1 MINSKI
7 EMEYKDLMFE
17 VNTTVEKIE
26 GKKKGF
32 NLFMSMFNWYNE
44 KYLHSSFISMMLS
57 LDERYLKLFI
67 EEIKKNDD
75 KGNFCVE
82 DFCKCDVYPNIN
94 DHAEKLNI
102 DILITSKTTNKVII
116 IENKTFAKDRI
127 VDGNPQ
133 LLGYG
138 KKIIESAEFENIRD
152 EKDIYYVYLSLR
164 GVFPSEKEE
173 FKDKN
178 LITISYDVNIRNW
191 IKKCS
196 GLETDGF
203 KKSLM
208 QQYLDMIDF
217 ALPDIKDILYLKRL
231 VAGNLDEL
239 FRMYTSNEN
248 KDASFKDAMKHVMWH
263 TIDDFITDLI
273 NKMKCIE
280 GITFNIPV
288 SNGEYQINKTD
299 LHQKITRMAHIHTGK
314 ADVQFNYKGE
324 SYNICFSSKGIEL
337 SIVGGKSK
345 MIDDLSGINFCNFE
359 CRETFDMINKDEA
372 NIEIEKVIDKIKS
385 KLNITE

>member
-1 MINSKI
+1 
-7 EMEYKDLMFE
+7 MEYKDLMFE
-17 VNTTVEKIE
+17 VNTTVGKIE
-26 GKKKGF
+26 RKKNGF
-32 NLFMSMFNWYNE
+32 NLFLSMFNWYNE

-82 DFCKCDVYPNIN
+82 DFCKCDVFPNIN

-138 KKIIESAEFENIRD
+138 KNIIESAEFENIRD

>member
-1 MINSKI
+1 
-7 EMEYKDLMFE
+7 MEYKDLMFE
-17 VNTTVEKIE
+17 VNTTVGKIE
-26 GKKKGF
+26 RKKNGF
-32 NLFMSMFNWYNE
+32 NLFLSMFNWYNE

-82 DFCKCDVYPNIN
+82 DFCKCDVFPNIN

-345 MIDDLSGINFCNFE
+345 EIDYLSGINFCNFK

>member
-1 MINSKI
+1 
-7 EMEYKDLMFE
+7 MEYKDLMFE
-17 VNTTVEKIE
+17 VNTTVGKIE
-26 GKKKGF
+26 RKKNGF
-32 NLFMSMFNWYNE
+32 NLFLSMFNWYNE

-82 DFCKCDVYPNIN
+82 DFCKCDVFPNIN

-314 ADVQFNYKGE
+314 ADVRFNYKGE

>member
-1 MINSKI
+1 MESKNLKKLNAIVGKI
-7 EMEYKDLMFE
+7 ER
-17 VNTTVEKIE
+17 
-26 GKKKGF
+26 KKKGF

-82 DFCKCDVYPNIN
+82 DFCKCDVFPNRN

-138 KKIIESAEFENIRD
+138 KKIIESAKFENIRD

-178 LITISYDVNIRNW
+178 LITISYDKNIRNW
-191 IKKCS
+191 IKACIE
-196 GLETDGF
+196 LETDDF

-248 KDASFKDAMKHVMWH
+248 KNASFKDAMKHVMWH

-280 GITFNIPV
+280 GITFNIPI
-288 SNGEYQINKTD
+288 SNGEYQVNKTD
-299 LHQKITRMAHIHTGK
+299 LHQKITRMAHKQTGN
-314 ADVQFNYKGE
+314 ADVPFNYKGE

-337 SIVGGKSK
+337 SIDDEKSK
-345 MIDDLSGINFCNFE
+345 EIDYLSGINFCNFE

>member
-1 MINSKI
+1 
-7 EMEYKDLMFE
+7 MEPKNEKEL
-17 VNTTVEKIE
+17 NNIVEKIE

-82 DFCKCDVYPNIN
+82 DFCKYVVFPNIN

>member
-1 MINSKI
+1 MEPKNEEEMKTIVGKI
-7 EMEYKDLMFE
+7 
-17 VNTTVEKIE
+17 VR
-26 GKKKGF
+26 KKNGF

-82 DFCKCDVYPNIN
+82 DFCKCDVFPNRN

-138 KKIIESAEFENIRD
+138 KKIIESAKFENIRD

-280 GITFNIPV
+280 GITFNIPI

-299 LHQKITRMAHIHTGK
+299 LHQKITRMAHNKTGK
-314 ADVQFNYKGE
+314 ADVPFNYKGE

-337 SIVGGKSK
+337 SIDDEKSK
-345 MIDDLSGINFCNFE
+345 EIDYLSGINFCNFK

-372 NIEIEKVIDKIKS
+372 NVEIEKVIDKIKS

>member
-1 MINSKI
+1 MESKNLKKLNAIVGKI
-7 EMEYKDLMFE
+7 ER
-17 VNTTVEKIE
+17 
-26 GKKKGF
+26 KKKGF

-82 DFCKCDVYPNIN
+82 DFCKCDVFPNIN

-102 DILITSKTTNKVII
+102 DILITSKATNKVII

-152 EKDIYYVYLSLR
+152 EKNIYYVYLSLR

-178 LITISYDVNIRNW
+178 LITISYDKNIRNW

-196 GLETDGF
+196 GLETDSF

-217 ALPDIKDILYLKRL
+217 ALPDVKDILDLKRL
-231 VAGNLDEL
+231 VAEILDDA
-239 FRMYTSNEN
+239 FSMYTSKEN
-248 KDASFKDAMKHVMWH
+248 KDVDFKFIDAMKHVMWH

-273 NKMKCIE
+273 KKMARIE

-288 SNGEYQINKTD
+288 SNGEFQINKTD
-299 LHQKITRMAHIHTGK
+299 LHQKITRMAHNHTGN
-314 ADVQFNYKGE
+314 ADVPFNYKGE

-337 SIVGGKSK
+337 SIDDEKSK
-345 MIDDLSGINFCNFE
+345 EIDYLSGINFCNFK

>member
-1 MINSKI
+1 
-7 EMEYKDLMFE
+7 MEPKNEKEL
-17 VNTTVEKIE
+17 NNIVEKIE

-82 DFCKCDVYPNIN
+82 DFCKCDVFPNRN

-138 KKIIESAEFENIRD
+138 KKIIESAKFENIRD

-178 LITISYDVNIRNW
+178 LITISYDKNIRNW
-191 IKKCS
+191 IKACS
-196 GLETDGF
+196 GLETDDF
-203 KKSLM
+203 KRSLM

-217 ALPDIKDILYLKRL
+217 ALPAVKDILDLKRL
-231 VAGNLDEL
+231 VAGNLDIA
-239 FRMYTSNEN
+239 FHRYTSKEN
-248 KDASFKDAMKHVMWH
+248 KDVDFKFKDAKFKDAMKHVMWH

-273 NKMKCIE
+273 KKMARIE

-299 LHQKITRMAHIHTGK
+299 LHQKITRMAHNKTGK
-314 ADVQFNYKGE
+314 ADVPFNYKGE

-337 SIVGGKSK
+337 SIDDEKSK
-345 MIDDLSGINFCNFE
+345 EIDYLSGINFCNFK

>member
-1 MINSKI
+1 MEPKDENEKERNTIVGKI
-7 EMEYKDLMFE
+7 
-17 VNTTVEKIE
+17 VR
-26 GKKKGF
+26 KKNGF
-32 NLFMSMFNWYNE
+32 NLFLSMFNWYNE

-82 DFCKCDVYPNIN
+82 DFCKCDVFPNRN

-138 KKIIESAEFENIRD
+138 KKIIESAKFENIRD

-178 LITISYDVNIRNW
+178 LITISYDKNIRNW
-191 IKKCS
+191 IKACIE
-196 GLETDGF
+196 LETDDF

-208 QQYLDMIDF
+208 QQYLDMIYF
-217 ALPDIKDILYLKRL
+217 ALPAVKDILDLKRL
-231 VAGNLDEL
+231 VAGNLDDA
-239 FRMYTSNEN
+239 FSMYTSNEK
-248 KDASFKDAMKHVMWH
+248 KDVDFKDAMKHVRWH

-273 NKMKCIE
+273 KNMARIE
-280 GITFNIPV
+280 GITFNIPI

-299 LHQKITRMAHIHTGK
+299 LHQKITRMAHSHTGK

>member
-1 MINSKI
+1 MESKNLKKLNAIVGKI
-7 EMEYKDLMFE
+7 ER
-17 VNTTVEKIE
+17 
-26 GKKKGF
+26 KKKGF

-82 DFCKCDVYPNIN
+82 DFCKCDVFPNIN

-178 LITISYDVNIRNW
+178 LITISYDKNIRNW

-196 GLETDGF
+196 GLETDDF
-203 KKSLM
+203 KRSLM
-208 QQYLDMIDF
+208 QQYLDMIYF
-217 ALPDIKDILYLKRL
+217 ALPAVKDILDLKRL

-248 KDASFKDAMKHVMWH
+248 EYVDFKDAMKHVRWH
-263 TIDDFITDLI
+263 TIDDFIIDLI
-273 NKMKCIE
+273 KKMARIE
-280 GITFNIPV
+280 GITFNIPI
-288 SNGEYQINKTD
+288 SNGEFQINKTD
-299 LHQKITRMAHIHTGK
+299 LHQKITRMAHKQTGK
-314 ADVQFNYKGE
+314 ADVPFNYKGE

-337 SIVGGKSK
+337 SIDDEKSK
-345 MIDDLSGINFCNFE
+345 EIDYLSGINFCNFK

>member
-1 MINSKI
+1 
-7 EMEYKDLMFE
+7 MEPKNE
-17 VNTTVEKIE
+17 NEKKRNTIVGKIE

-82 DFCKCDVYPNIN
+82 DFCKYVVFPNIN

-299 LHQKITRMAHIHTGK
+299 LHQKITRMAHNHTGK

>member
-1 MINSKI
+1 MEPKNEE
-7 EMEYKDLMFE
+7 EMKTI
-17 VNTTVEKIE
+17 VGKIE
-26 GKKKGF
+26 GKKNGF

-82 DFCKCDVYPNIN
+82 DFCKCDVFPNIN

-102 DILITSKTTNKVII
+102 DILIISKTTNKVII

-138 KKIIESAEFENIRD
+138 KKIIKSAEFKNIRD

-178 LITISYDVNIRNW
+178 LITISYDKNIRNW
-191 IKKCS
+191 IKACIE
-196 GLETDGF
+196 LETDDF

-208 QQYLDMIDF
+208 QQYLDMIYF
-217 ALPDIKDILYLKRL
+217 ALPDVKDILDLKRL
-231 VAGNLDEL
+231 VAGNLDDA
-239 FRMYTSNEN
+239 FSMYTSEEN
-248 KDASFKDAMKHVMWH
+248 KDVDDFKDAMKHVMWH

-273 NKMKCIE
+273 KKMARIE

-299 LHQKITRMAHIHTGK
+299 LHQKITRMAHKQTGK
-314 ADVQFNYKGE
+314 ADVPFNYKGE

-337 SIVGGKSK
+337 SIDDEKSK
-345 MIDDLSGINFCNFE
+345 EIDYLSGINFCNFK

>member
-1 MINSKI
+1 MKMKKKLKTI
-7 EMEYKDLMFE
+7 
-17 VNTTVEKIE
+17 VEKIE
-26 GKKKGF
+26 GKKNGF
-32 NLFMSMFNWYNE
+32 NLFLSMFNWYNE

-82 DFCKCDVYPNIN
+82 DFCKCDVFPNIN
-94 DHAEKLNI
+94 DHSEKLNI

-138 KKIIESAEFENIRD
+138 KKIIESAKFENIRD

-164 GVFPSEKEE
+164 GMFPSEKEE

-178 LITISYDVNIRNW
+178 LITISYDKNIRNW
-191 IKKCS
+191 IKACIE
-196 GLETDGF
+196 LETDDF

-208 QQYLDMIDF
+208 QQYLDMIYF
-217 ALPDIKDILYLKRL
+217 ALPAVKDILDLKRL

-239 FRMYTSNEN
+239 FRMYTSNEK
-248 KDASFKDAMKHVMWH
+248 KDASFKDAMKHVSWH

-273 NKMKCIE
+273 KKMARIE

-288 SNGEYQINKTD
+288 SNGEFQINKTD
-299 LHQKITRMAHIHTGK
+299 LHQKITRMAHNQTGK

-337 SIVGGKSK
+337 SIDDEKLK
-345 MIDDLSGINFCNFE
+345 EIDYLSGINFCNFE

>member
-1 MINSKI
+1 MESKNLKKLNAIVGKI
-7 EMEYKDLMFE
+7 ER
-17 VNTTVEKIE
+17 
-26 GKKKGF
+26 KKKGF

-82 DFCKCDVYPNIN
+82 DFCKCDVFPNRN

-152 EKDIYYVYLSLR
+152 EKNIYYVYLSLR

-191 IKKCS
+191 IKACIE
-196 GLETDGF
+196 LETDDF

-208 QQYLDMIDF
+208 QQYLDMIYF
-217 ALPDIKDILYLKRL
+217 ALPDVKDILDLKRL

-239 FRMYTSNEN
+239 FRMYISKEN
-248 KDASFKDAMKHVMWH
+248 KSVDDFKDAMKHVMWH

-280 GITFNIPV
+280 GITFNIPI

-299 LHQKITRMAHIHTGK
+299 LHQKITRMSHIHTGK

-359 CRETFDMINKDEA
+359 CRKTFDMINKDEA

-385 KLNITE
+385 KLNITK

>member
-1 MINSKI
+1 MEPKNEK
-7 EMEYKDLMFE
+7 EMK
-17 VNTTVEKIE
+17 TIVEKIE

-82 DFCKCDVYPNIN
+82 DFCKCDVFPNRN

-138 KKIIESAEFENIRD
+138 KKIIESAEFKNIRD

-178 LITISYDVNIRNW
+178 LITISYDKNIRNW

-196 GLETDGF
+196 GLETDDF
-203 KKSLM
+203 KRSLM
-208 QQYLDMIDF
+208 QQYLDMIYF
-217 ALPDIKDILYLKRL
+217 ALPAVKDILDLKRL

-248 KDASFKDAMKHVMWH
+248 EYVDNENEYVDFKDAMKHVRWH

-273 NKMKCIE
+273 KKMARIE
-280 GITFNIPV
+280 GITFNIPI
-288 SNGEYQINKTD
+288 SNGEFQINKTD
-299 LHQKITRMAHIHTGK
+299 LHQKITRMAHKQTGK
-314 ADVQFNYKGE
+314 ADVPFNYKGE

-337 SIVGGKSK
+337 SIDDEKSK
-345 MIDDLSGINFCNFE
+345 EIDYLSGINFCNFK

>member
-1 MINSKI
+1 
-7 EMEYKDLMFE
+7 MEYKDLMFE
-17 VNTTVEKIE
+17 VNTTVGKIE
-26 GKKKGF
+26 RKKNGF
-32 NLFMSMFNWYNE
+32 NLFLSMFNWYNE

-82 DFCKCDVYPNIN
+82 DFCKCDVFPNIN

-314 ADVQFNYKGE
+314 ADVLFNYKGE

>member
-1 MINSKI
+1 
-7 EMEYKDLMFE
+7 
-17 VNTTVEKIE
+17 
-26 GKKKGF
+26 
-32 NLFMSMFNWYNE
+32 MFNWYNE

-82 DFCKCDVYPNIN
+82 DFCKCDVFPNIN

-138 KKIIESAEFENIRD
+138 KKIIKSAEFKNIRD

-178 LITISYDVNIRNW
+178 LITISYDKNIRNW
-191 IKKCS
+191 IKACIE
-196 GLETDGF
+196 LETDDF

-208 QQYLDMIDF
+208 QQYLDMIYF
-217 ALPDIKDILYLKRL
+217 ALPDVKDILDLKRL
-231 VAGNLDEL
+231 VAGNLDDE
-239 FRMYTSNEN
+239 FSMYTSEEN
-248 KDASFKDAMKHVMWH
+248 KDVDDFKDAMKHVIWH

-273 NKMKCIE
+273 KKMARIE

-288 SNGEYQINKTD
+288 SNGEFQINKTD
-299 LHQKITRMAHIHTGK
+299 LHQKITRMAHNQTGK
-314 ADVQFNYKGE
+314 ADVPFNYKGE

-337 SIVGGKSK
+337 SIDDEKSK
-345 MIDDLSGINFCNFE
+345 EIDYLSGINFCNFK

>member
-1 MINSKI
+1 MKKLNAIVGKI
-7 EMEYKDLMFE
+7 ER
-17 VNTTVEKIE
+17 
-26 GKKKGF
+26 KKKGF

-82 DFCKCDVYPNIN
+82 DFCKCVVFPNIN

-138 KKIIESAEFENIRD
+138 KKIIESAEFKNIRD
-152 EKDIYYVYLSLR
+152 EKNIYYVYLSLR

-178 LITISYDVNIRNW
+178 LITISYDKNIRNW
-191 IKKCS
+191 IKACS
-196 GLETDGF
+196 GLETDDF
-203 KKSLM
+203 KRSLM

-217 ALPDIKDILYLKRL
+217 ALPAVKDILDLKRL
-231 VAGNLDEL
+231 VAGNLDIA
-239 FRMYTSNEN
+239 FHRYTSKEN
-248 KDASFKDAMKHVMWH
+248 KDVDFKFKDAKFKDAMKHVRWH

-273 NKMKCIE
+273 KKMARIE

-299 LHQKITRMAHIHTGK
+299 LHQKITRMAHKHTGN
-314 ADVQFNYKGE
+314 ADVPFNYKGE

-337 SIVGGKSK
+337 SIDDEKSK
-345 MIDDLSGINFCNFE
+345 EIDYLSGINFCNFK

-372 NIEIEKVIDKIKS
+372 NVEIEKVIDKIKS

>member
-1 MINSKI
+1 MEPKNEE
-7 EMEYKDLMFE
+7 EMKTI
-17 VNTTVEKIE
+17 VGKIE
-26 GKKKGF
+26 GKKNGF

-82 DFCKCDVYPNIN
+82 DFCKCDVFPNIN

-102 DILITSKTTNKVII
+102 DILIISKTTNKVII

-138 KKIIESAEFENIRD
+138 KKIIKSAEFKNIRD

-178 LITISYDVNIRNW
+178 LITISYDKNIRNW
-191 IKKCS
+191 IKACIE
-196 GLETDGF
+196 LETDDF

-208 QQYLDMIDF
+208 QQYLDMIYF
-217 ALPDIKDILYLKRL
+217 ALPDVKDILDLKRL
-231 VAGNLDEL
+231 VAGNLDDA
-239 FRMYTSNEN
+239 FSMYTSEEN
-248 KDASFKDAMKHVMWH
+248 KDVDDFKDAMKHVMWH

-273 NKMKCIE
+273 KKMARIE

-299 LHQKITRMAHIHTGK
+299 LHQKITRMAHKQTGK

-337 SIVGGKSK
+337 SIDDEKSK
-345 MIDDLSGINFCNFE
+345 EIDYLSGINFCNFK

>member
-1 MINSKI
+1 MEPKNEE
-7 EMEYKDLMFE
+7 EMK
-17 VNTTVEKIE
+17 TIVERIE

-82 DFCKCDVYPNIN
+82 DFCKCDVFPNRN

-178 LITISYDVNIRNW
+178 LITISYDKNIRNW

-196 GLETDGF
+196 GLETDDF
-203 KKSLM
+203 KRSLM

-217 ALPDIKDILYLKRL
+217 ALPAVKDILDLKRW
-231 VAGNLDEL
+231 VAGNLDDA
-239 FRMYTSNEN
+239 FSMYTSEEN
-248 KDASFKDAMKHVMWH
+248 KDVDFKDAMKHVRWH

-273 NKMKCIE
+273 KKMARIE
-280 GITFNIPV
+280 GITFNIPI
-288 SNGEYQINKTD
+288 SNGEFQINKTD
-299 LHQKITRMAHIHTGK
+299 LHQKITRMAHKQTGK
-314 ADVQFNYKGE
+314 ADVPFNYKGE

-337 SIVGGKSK
+337 SIDDEKSK
-345 MIDDLSGINFCNFE
+345 EIDYLSGINFCNFE

>member
-1 MINSKI
+1 
-7 EMEYKDLMFE
+7 MEYKDLMFE
-17 VNTTVEKIE
+17 VNTTVGKIE
-26 GKKKGF
+26 RKKNGF
-32 NLFMSMFNWYNE
+32 NLFLSMFNWYNE

-82 DFCKCDVYPNIN
+82 DFCKCDVFPNIN

-116 IENKTFAKDRI
+116 IENKTFAKDGI

>member
-1 MINSKI
+1 
-7 EMEYKDLMFE
+7 MEYKDLMFE
-17 VNTTVEKIE
+17 VNTTIGKIE
-26 GKKKGF
+26 RKKNGF
-32 NLFMSMFNWYNE
+32 NLFLSMFNWYNE

-82 DFCKCDVYPNIN
+82 DFCKCDVFPNIN

-127 VDGNPQ
+127 VDGTPQ

>member
-1 MINSKI
+1 
-7 EMEYKDLMFE
+7 MEPKNEEEL
-17 VNTTVEKIE
+17 NNIVEKIE
-26 GKKKGF
+26 GKKNGF

-82 DFCKCDVYPNIN
+82 DFCKCDVFPNKN

-178 LITISYDVNIRNW
+178 LITISYDKNIRNW

-196 GLETDGF
+196 GLETDDF
-203 KKSLM
+203 KRSLM
-208 QQYLDMIDF
+208 QQYLDMIDI

-248 KDASFKDAMKHVMWH
+248 KDAKFKDAMKHVRWH

-273 NKMKCIE
+273 KKMARIE
-280 GITFNIPV
+280 GITFNIPI
-288 SNGEYQINKTD
+288 SNGEFQINKTD
-299 LHQKITRMAHIHTGK
+299 LHQKITRMAHNQTGK
-314 ADVQFNYKGE
+314 ADVPFNYKGE

-337 SIVGGKSK
+337 SIDDEKSK
-345 MIDDLSGINFCNFE
+345 EIDYLSGINFCNFK

>member
-1 MINSKI
+1 MESKNLKKLNAIVGKI
-7 EMEYKDLMFE
+7 ER
-17 VNTTVEKIE
+17 
-26 GKKKGF
+26 KKKGF

-82 DFCKCDVYPNIN
+82 DFCKCDVFPNRN
-94 DHAEKLNI
+94 NHAEKLNI
-102 DILITSKTTNKVII
+102 DILITSKITNKVII

-152 EKDIYYVYLSLR
+152 EKNIYYVYLSLR

-173 FKDKN
+173 FKNKN
-178 LITISYDVNIRNW
+178 LITISYDKNIRNW

-288 SNGEYQINKTD
+288 SNGVYQINKTD
-299 LHQKITRMAHIHTGK
+299 LHQKITRMAHKQTGK
-314 ADVQFNYKGE
+314 ADVPFNYKGE

>member
-1 MINSKI
+1 
-7 EMEYKDLMFE
+7 MEYKDLMF
-17 VNTTVEKIE
+17 NTTVGKIE
-26 GKKKGF
+26 RKKNGF
-32 NLFMSMFNWYNE
+32 NLFLSMFNWYNE

-82 DFCKCDVYPNIN
+82 DFCKCDVFPNIN

>member
-1 MINSKI
+1 
-7 EMEYKDLMFE
+7 MFE
-17 VNTTVEKIE
+17 VNTTVGKIE
-26 GKKKGF
+26 RKKNGF
-32 NLFMSMFNWYNE
+32 NLFLSMFNWYNE

-82 DFCKCDVYPNIN
+82 DFCKCDVFPNIN

>member
-1 MINSKI
+1 MESKNLKKLNAIVGKI
-7 EMEYKDLMFE
+7 ER
-17 VNTTVEKIE
+17 
-26 GKKKGF
+26 KKKGF

-82 DFCKCDVYPNIN
+82 DFCKCDVFPNIN

-138 KKIIESAEFENIRD
+138 KKIIKSAEFKNIRD
-152 EKDIYYVYLSLR
+152 EKNIYYVYLSLR

-208 QQYLDMIDF
+208 QQYLDMIYF
-217 ALPDIKDILYLKRL
+217 ALPDVKDILDLKRL

-239 FRMYTSNEN
+239 FRMYISKEN
-248 KDASFKDAMKHVMWH
+248 KSVDDFKDAMKHVMWH

-273 NKMKCIE
+273 KKMARIE

-288 SNGEYQINKTD
+288 SNGVYQINKTD
-299 LHQKITRMAHIHTGK
+299 LHQKITRMAHKQTGK
-314 ADVQFNYKGE
+314 ADVPFNYKGE

-337 SIVGGKSK
+337 SIDDEKSK
-345 MIDDLSGINFCNFE
+345 EIDYLSGINFCNFK

>member
-1 MINSKI
+1 MEPKNEE
-7 EMEYKDLMFE
+7 EMKTI
-17 VNTTVEKIE
+17 VGKIE
-26 GKKKGF
+26 GKKNGF

-82 DFCKCDVYPNIN
+82 DFCKCDVFPNIN

-138 KKIIESAEFENIRD
+138 KKIIKSAEFKNIRD

-385 KLNITE
+385 K

>member
-1 MINSKI
+1 MEPKNEEEMKTIVGKI
-7 EMEYKDLMFE
+7 VRKM
-17 VNTTVEKIE
+17 N
-26 GKKKGF
+26 GF
-32 NLFMSMFNWYNE
+32 NLFISMFNWYNE

-82 DFCKCDVYPNIN
+82 DFCKCDVFPNRN

-152 EKDIYYVYLSLR
+152 EKNIYYVYLSLR

-178 LITISYDVNIRNW
+178 LITISYDKNIRNW

-196 GLETDGF
+196 GLETDDF
-203 KKSLM
+203 KRSLM
-208 QQYLDMIDF
+208 QQYLDMIDI
-217 ALPDIKDILYLKRL
+217 ALPAVKDILDLKRW
-231 VAGNLDEL
+231 VSGNLDIA
-239 FRMYTSNEN
+239 FHRYTSKEN
-248 KDASFKDAMKHVMWH
+248 KDVDFKFIDAMKHVMWH

-273 NKMKCIE
+273 KKMARIE

-288 SNGEYQINKTD
+288 SNGVYQINKTD

-345 MIDDLSGINFCNFE
+345 EIDYLSGINFCNFK

>member
-1 MINSKI
+1 
-7 EMEYKDLMFE
+7 MEYKDLMFE
-17 VNTTVEKIE
+17 VNTTVGKIE
-26 GKKKGF
+26 RKKNGF
-32 NLFMSMFNWYNE
+32 NLFLSMFNWYNE

-82 DFCKCDVYPNIN
+82 DFCKCDVFPNIN

-280 GITFNIPV
+280 GITFNIPI

-299 LHQKITRMAHIHTGK
+299 LHQKITRMSHNHTGK

-337 SIVGGKSK
+337 SIDGGKAK

-359 CRETFDMINKDEA
+359 CRKTFDMINKDEA

-385 KLNITE
+385 KLNITK

>member
-1 MINSKI
+1 MESKNLKKLNAIVGKI
-7 EMEYKDLMFE
+7 ER
-17 VNTTVEKIE
+17 
-26 GKKKGF
+26 KKKGF

-82 DFCKCDVYPNIN
+82 DFCKCDVFPNIN

-152 EKDIYYVYLSLR
+152 EKNIYYVYLSLR

-191 IKKCS
+191 IKACS
-196 GLETDGF
+196 GLETDDF

-273 NKMKCIE
+273 KKMARIE
-280 GITFNIPV
+280 GITFNIPI

-299 LHQKITRMAHIHTGK
+299 LHQKITRMAHNQTGK

-337 SIVGGKSK
+337 SIDDEKSK
-345 MIDDLSGINFCNFE
+345 EIDYLSGINFCNFK

>member
-1 MINSKI
+1 
-7 EMEYKDLMFE
+7 MEYKDLMFE
-17 VNTTVEKIE
+17 VNTTVGKIE
-26 GKKKGF
+26 RKKNGF
-32 NLFMSMFNWYNE
+32 NLFLSMFNWYNE

-82 DFCKCDVYPNIN
+82 DFCKCDVFPNIN

-288 SNGEYQINKTD
+288 SNGEFQINKTD
-299 LHQKITRMAHIHTGK
+299 LHQKITRMAHKQTGK
-314 ADVQFNYKGE
+314 ADVPFNYKGE

-345 MIDDLSGINFCNFE
+345 EIDYLSGINFCNFK

>member
-1 MINSKI
+1 MESKNLKKLNAIVGKI
-7 EMEYKDLMFE
+7 ER
-17 VNTTVEKIE
+17 
-26 GKKKGF
+26 KKKGF

-82 DFCKCDVYPNIN
+82 DFCKCDVFPNRN

-280 GITFNIPV
+280 GITFNIPI

-299 LHQKITRMAHIHTGK
+299 LHQKITRMAHKQIGK
-314 ADVQFNYKGE
+314 ADVPFNYKGE

-345 MIDDLSGINFCNFE
+345 EIDYLSGINFCNFK

>member
-1 MINSKI
+1 MEPKNEEEMKTIVGKI
-7 EMEYKDLMFE
+7 
-17 VNTTVEKIE
+17 VR
-26 GKKKGF
+26 KKNGF

-44 KYLHSSFISMMLS
+44 KYLHSSFVSMMLS

-82 DFCKCDVYPNIN
+82 DFCKCVVFPNIN

-138 KKIIESAEFENIRD
+138 KKIIESAEFKNIRD
-152 EKDIYYVYLSLR
+152 EKNIYYVYLSLR

-173 FKDKN
+173 FEDKN

-191 IKKCS
+191 IKACIE
-196 GLETDGF
+196 LETDDF

-217 ALPDIKDILYLKRL
+217 ALPAVKDILDLKRL
-231 VAGNLDEL
+231 VAGNLDDA
-239 FRMYTSNEN
+239 FSMYTSEEN
-248 KDASFKDAMKHVMWH
+248 KDVDDFKDAMKHVIWH

-280 GITFNIPV
+280 GITFNIPI

-299 LHQKITRMAHIHTGK
+299 LHQKITRMAHNKTGK
-314 ADVQFNYKGE
+314 ADVPFNYKGE

-337 SIVGGKSK
+337 SIDDEKSK
-345 MIDDLSGINFCNFE
+345 EIDYLSGINFCNFK